1 MTRIDI
7 PALKTAG
14 PRAGLA
20 LLLGGLIL
28 LTGCGAPDNQA
39 GDVSTPGGGGSAAP
53 AASTID
59 VITQVEGRLGE
70 MGIGADPGSLICD
83 GELAVAADASVGCEF
98 TADQQPVGLV
108 VSVAK
113 VDGGEATLK
122 VETEAR
128 PMPQVILE
136 NRVRTRVEREM
147 GSSVEFAACTGDLAA
162 EVGASAGCTLT
173 AAGTTR
179 ELEVKVDSIDG
190 GLIGISIGDAA

>member
-28 LTGCGAPDNQA
+28 LTGCSAPDNQA
-39 GDVSTPGGGGSAAP
+39 GGVNTPGGGGSVAS

-147 GSSVEFAACTGDLAA
+147 GSSVETWPPRWAPRPAVRSPPRAPP
-162 EVGASAGCTLT
+162 ASW
-173 AAGTTR
+173 R
-179 ELEVKVDSIDG
+179 
-190 GLIGISIGDAA
+190 

>member
-28 LTGCGAPDNQA
+28 LTGCSAPDNQ
-39 GDVSTPGGGGSAAP
+39 GQGGVNTPGGGGSVAS

-147 GSSVEFAACTGDLAA
+147 EAASSSPPAPETWPPRWAPRPAVRLPPRAPP
-162 EVGASAGCTLT
+162 ASW
-173 AAGTTR
+173 R
-179 ELEVKVDSIDG
+179 
-190 GLIGISIGDAA
+190 